1 VRQDDSFPTL
11 KYQDLLARFF
21 YFLAVGVV
29 ATLAQYVTLILLV
42 QSHLFGP
49 LPASVF
55 GFISGALVSYF
66 LNRRY
71 TFRSN
76 KRHKETVIKF
86 YVICLVGLAL
96 NTVIM
101 SVSMNIFELHYLLA
115 QGLATGLVLFWNF
128 AGHLLWTFK
137 E

>member
-1 VRQDDSFPTL
+1 MRQGNSLLTL
-11 KYQDLLARFF
+11 KQQSLLPRFF
-21 YFLAVGVV
+21 YFLAVGVI

-49 LPASVF
+49 LPSSVF
-55 GFISGALVSYF
+55 GFVSGALVSYL

-76 KRHKETVIKF
+76 KRHGETVAKF

-96 NTVIM
+96 NTAIM
-101 SVSMNIFELHYLLA
+101 TVSMNMFELHYLWA
-115 QGLATGLVLFWNF
+115 QGLATGSVLFWNF